1 MAEKL
6 YCFVDESGQDT
17 KGGFFVVT
25 VVFTDNDLQAW
36 YQTCQG
42 FEQES
47 GKTGKWKKT
56 TYPRRLKYIRLVID
70 SPLFVGRLAYVAYND
85 GQDYDT
91 LKAIA
96 IAKAVRFAGGDS
108 DKAIVI
114 DGLRRREFRD
124 WGKLIRKQGVEIW
137 KVSGANDENDPLI
150 RLADSVCGL
159 VRDALYDGKPEAK
172 KLFDLALRRGA
183 LIDLGGETKSPRG

>member
-6 YCFVDESGQDT
+6 YCFVDESGLHI

-25 VVFTDNDLQAW
+25 VVFTDDDLAAWQQA
-36 YQTCQG
+36 CLR
-42 FEQES
+42 FEQAS

-56 TYPRRLKYIRLVID
+56 HYTRRLEYMRLVIE
-70 SPLFVGRLAYVAYND
+70 SGLFVGRLAYAAYPQA
-85 GQDYDT
+85 QDYDA
-91 LKAIA
+91 LKALT
-96 IAKAVRFAGGDS
+96 IAKAVRFAGGSS

-137 KVSGANDENDPLI
+137 KVAGANDESDPLI

-159 VRDALYDGKPEAK
+159 VRDALYDEKAEARQ
-172 KLFDLALRRGA
+172 LFDLAAQRGV
-183 LIDLGGETKSPRG
+183 LIDLLGEKKSPRG